1 MAFGTKRSISD
12 PAALSCSLGKS
23 LRACGIT
30 SIATG
35 PPLPYLIAST
45 THREDA
51 ALTLTQNLTRRLKN
65 PDLFK
70 GIADPAWLGLAAGGP
85 TFPVFNPATGERLAD
100 IPDMGADET
109 RAAIDRA
116 GEAQA
121 EWAALTARERSDTLW
136 RWHQLIVRHTDDL
149 AAILTAEMGKPLAEA
164 KSEVSHAAAYL
175 QWYAEEANRI
185 YGETIPAP
193 SRDRR
198 MIVIKQPIGVV
209 GAITPWNFPASMVA
223 RKISPALAAGCT
235 VVLKPAEQTPLVA
248 GAMFALAEMA
258 GFPAGV
264 VNLVYASEGDAV
276 GRELCTNAKVRKI
289 SFTGS
294 TEVGRLLMRQ
304 CSDQVKKL
312 SLELGGN
319 APFIVFDDADVDAA
333 VDGAIQAKFR
343 NAGQTCVSA
352 NRLYVQAG
360 VHDEFAEKFTARV
373 RTLSVGDGFSP
384 DVAIGPL
391 IDTRAL
397 AKIEGHVAD
406 ALEKGGSIRCGGG
419 RIEGT
424 GTFFA
429 PTVLTGISRAMR
441 IAQEETFGPLAP
453 IIRFTDPDEVVR
465 EANDTIYGLAAYF
478 YASNL
483 SRVWRVAEALE
494 YGMVGINTGRMS
506 SEAAP
511 FGGVKQSGMGREGSR
526 HGLEDYLEMK
536 YLCMGGI

>member
-1 MAFGTKRSISD
+1 M
-12 PAALSCSLGKS
+12 ALSQ
-23 LRACGIT
+23 T
-30 SIATG
+30 
-35 PPLPYLIAST
+35 LI
-45 THREDA
+45 
-51 ALTLTQNLTRRLKN
+51 RRLK
-65 PDLFK
+65 
-70 GIADPAWLGLAAGGP
+70 DPKPFENILSAPWLVSPASER
-85 TFPVFNPATGERLAD
+85 TFEVFNPSTGELLAEL
-100 IPDMGADET
+100 PDMGVAET
-109 RAAIDRA
+109 RAAIECA
-116 GEAQA
+116 AIAQP
-121 EWAALTARERSDTLW
+121 EWAGLTARDRSDMLW
-136 RWHQLIVRHTDDL
+136 RWHQLIVLHTDDL

-185 YGETIPAP
+185 YGETIAAP
-193 SRDRR
+193 SLDRR
-198 MIVIKQPIGVV
+198 MLVIKQPIGVV

-223 RKISPALAAGCT
+223 RKISPALAAGCA

-248 GAMFALAEMA
+248 GAMFALAHEA
-258 GFPAGV
+258 GFPPGV
-264 VNLVYASEGDAV
+264 VNLIYASEGDAV
-276 GRELCTNAKVRKI
+276 GRELCTHPAVRKI

-352 NRLYVQAG
+352 NRLYVQSG
-360 VHDEFAEKFTARV
+360 VHDEFARKFIERV
-373 RTLSVGDGFSP
+373 QTLSVGDGFEP

-406 ALEKGGSIRCGGG
+406 ALEKGGSVRCGGQ
-419 RIEGT
+419 RIERD

-429 PTVLTGISRAMR
+429 PTVLTGITRDMR
-441 IAQEETFGPLAP
+441 LAQEETFGPLAP
-453 IIRFTDPDEVVR
+453 IIRFDDATQVVR

-511 FGGVKQSGMGREGSR
+511 FGGMKQSGMGREGSR

>member
-1 MAFGTKRSISD
+1 M
-12 PAALSCSLGKS
+12 LGGS
-23 LRACGIT
+23 
-30 SIATG
+30 
-35 PPLPYLIAST
+35 
-45 THREDA
+45 
-51 ALTLTQNLTRRLKN
+51 ALTILPALTRHLKN
-65 PDLFK
+65 PDLF
-70 GIADPAWLGLAAGGP
+70 GALDRVPPLGDPVGHRL
-85 TFPVFNPATGERLAD
+85 FQVFNPSTGELLAEL
-100 IPDMGADET
+100 PDMGVEET

-116 GEAQA
+116 YAAQV
-121 EWAALTARERSDTLW
+121 EWAALTARDRSDTLW
-136 RWHQLIVRHTDDL
+136 RWHQSIVAHTDDL

-193 SRDRR
+193 STDRR
-198 MIVIKQPIGVV
+198 MLVIKQPIGVV
-209 GAITPWNFPASMVA
+209 GTITPWNFPASMVA

-235 VVLKPAEQTPLVA
+235 IVLKPAEQTPLVA
-248 GAMFALAEMA
+248 GAMFALAYEA
-258 GFPAGV
+258 GFPEGV
-264 VNLVYASEGDAV
+264 VNLIYASEGDAV
-276 GRELCTNAKVRKI
+276 GRELCSNLKVRKI

-304 CSDQVKKL
+304 CSDQIKKV

-319 APFIVFDDADVDAA
+319 APFIVFDDANVDDA

-360 VHDEFAEKFTARV
+360 VHDEFVAKFTARV
-373 RTLSVGDGFSP
+373 ETLSVGDGFEP
-384 DVAIGPL
+384 GVAIGPL
-391 IDTRAL
+391 IDSRAL
-397 AKIEGHVAD
+397 TKIESHIAD
-406 ALEKGGSIRCGGG
+406 ALEKGGTIRCGGN
-419 RIEGT
+419 RIGNG

-429 PTVLTGISRAMR
+429 PTVLSGITGMMR
-441 IAQEETFGPLAP
+441 LAQEETFGPLAP
-453 IIRFTDPDEVVR
+453 IIRFDDPEQVVR

-483 SRVWRVAEALE
+483 KRVWRVAEALE

-511 FGGVKQSGMGREGSR
+511 FGGMKQSGIGREGSR

-536 YLCMGGI
+536 YLCMGGV

>member
-1 MAFGTKRSISD
+1 MT
-12 PAALSCSLGKS
+12 LSENLL
-23 LRACGIT
+23 LR
-30 SIATG
+30 
-35 PPLPYLIAST
+35 L
-45 THREDA
+45 E
-51 ALTLTQNLTRRLKN
+51 N
-65 PDLFK
+65 PDLFAA
-70 GIADPAWLGLAAGGP
+70 IADAPRLPLSSGGK
-85 TFPVFNPATGERLAD
+85 TFSVFNPATGELLAEL
-100 IPDMGADET
+100 PDMGVAET
-109 RAAIDRA
+109 QVAIERAAA
-116 GEAQA
+116 AQV
-121 EWAALTARERSDTLW
+121 EWAAMTARERSDTLW

-149 AAILTAEMGKPLAEA
+149 AIILTAEMGKPLAEA

-185 YGETIPAP
+185 YGETIAAP

-248 GAMFALAEMA
+248 GAMFLLAERA
-258 GFPAGV
+258 GFPQGV
-264 VNLVYASEGDAV
+264 VNLIYASEGDAV
-276 GRELCTNAKVRKI
+276 GRELCTNATVRKI

-319 APFIVFDDADVDAA
+319 APFIVFDDADIDAA

-352 NRLYVQAG
+352 NRLYVQSG
-360 VHDEFAEKFTARV
+360 VHDEFAAKFTERV
-373 RTLSVGDGFSP
+373 KTLRVGDGFDG

-391 IDTRAL
+391 IDTHAL
-397 AKIEGHVAD
+397 SKISGHVSD
-406 ALEKGGSIRCGGG
+406 AVERGG
-419 RIEGT
+419 RILCGGHRLEGS
-424 GTFFA
+424 GTFYA
-429 PTVLTGISRAMR
+429 PTVLVGIGRDMR
-441 IAQEETFGPLAP
+441 IAREETFGPLAP
-453 IIRFTDPDEVVR
+453 IIRFDDSDAVVR